1 MTTRPTHDATDF
13 EVTARTAVASEA
25 ELRAVFA
32 GLRDD
37 DPPIRI
43 AGHATQQDAVAAP
56 DTPVHVVS
64 LAPMR
69 RILRLEP
76 DDLTC
81 SVEAGLPRADLDAAL
96 RERGL
101 WLPCDGD
108 GEAGS
113 LGAQFAIGRIAPE
126 APGPLA
132 SIGARAVL
140 LGMRAMLAE
149 GKAFASGAR
158 VVKNVAGFDVH
169 RLLAG
174 SRGRLFAA
182 LELHLKLRTLPRAT
196 ASFATDELE
205 FAAALRRFD
214 DLRLDSAPPARLWLA
229 RSRDASGFVV
239 RGRYD
244 GAARVV
250 ADRVRR
256 HQLEERT
263 WRHDD
268 RDDRDDSAAVERVG
282 GAVPPSRI
290 AKLVAALPSSAPVRV
305 SGSGSFVT
313 RLGRDASD
321 ALLLALP
328 ALDGHAEIERGAR
341 ARRGRGTPLD
351 PGAVRVHERVRD
363 ALDPRR
369 RLR

>member
-1 MTTRPTHDATDF
+1 MTMRSARDATDF

-32 GLRDD
+32 GLRED

-56 DTPVHVVS
+56 DAPVHVIS

-81 SVEAGLPRADLDAAL
+81 SVEAGLPRAELDAAL
-96 RERGL
+96 RERGV

-108 GEAGS
+108 GEPGS

-196 ASFATDELE
+196 ADFVTDELE
-205 FAAALRRFD
+205 FAEALRRFD

-229 RSRDASGFVV
+229 RSRGAAGFVV

-256 HQLEERT
+256 HQLEERA

-268 RDDRDDSAAVERVG
+268 DDLAALERVG
-282 GAVPPSRI
+282 GAVPSSRI
-290 AKLVAALPSSAPVRV
+290 AKLVAALPSSAAVRV
-305 SGSGSFVT
+305 SGSGSFVAW
-313 RLGRDASD
+313 LPRDASD
-321 ALLLALP
+321 SLLLALP
-328 ALDGHAEIERGAR
+328 ALDGHAEIERGER

-351 PGAVRVHERVRD
+351 PGAVRLHERVRD
-363 ALDPRR
+363 ALDPQR